1 MKMPEHSKI
10 LKKRWRGFRVRFL
23 EDAETDWF
31 SMFLKLLADAEKQS
45 AYEWKEQTLSGIH
58 EHEERHVWKVTFPSQ
73 PAKSIVFKQEIN
85 KRRRTL
91 DRWFRGLFISAFNL
105 MRNIEKARTQ
115 GFFFPMRIFLVAEK
129 RKLGFLQER
138 FFIMEFV
145 DGDSLRTFK
154 TKEDEILRIVRRT
167 HRYGICWGGD
177 PNETN
182 FMLQKDGALRGI
194 DFCFKNATWRERG
207 KDLRLLS
214 RSGIPL
220 ADAAL
225 SVAVANLQV
234 RVKAFLSRKKKK

>member
-1 MKMPEHSKI
+1 MSEHSKI
-10 LKKRWRGFRVRFL
+10 LKKRWNGFRVRVL

-31 SMFLKLLADAEKQS
+31 SMFLKLSADAEKQS
-45 AYEWKEQTLSGIH
+45 AYEWKELTLSGIH
-58 EHEERHVWKVTFPSQ
+58 EHEERHIWKVTFPDQ
-73 PAKSIVFKQEIN
+73 AVKEIIFKQEIN

-105 MRNIEKARTQ
+105 QRNIEKARAQ
-115 GFFFPMRIFLVAEK
+115 GFLFPMRIFLVAEK
-129 RKLGFLQER
+129 RRLGFLQER
-138 FFIMEFV
+138 FFVTEFV
-145 DGDSLRTFK
+145 DGTSLRTFK
-154 TKEDEILRIVRRT
+154 TREEEILRIVRQT
-167 HRYGICWGGD
+167 HRYDICWGGD

-182 FMLQKDGALRGI
+182 FMVQKDGTLRGI

-220 ADAAL
+220 AGTAL

-234 RVKAFLSRKKKK
+234 RVKAFFSPKRKN